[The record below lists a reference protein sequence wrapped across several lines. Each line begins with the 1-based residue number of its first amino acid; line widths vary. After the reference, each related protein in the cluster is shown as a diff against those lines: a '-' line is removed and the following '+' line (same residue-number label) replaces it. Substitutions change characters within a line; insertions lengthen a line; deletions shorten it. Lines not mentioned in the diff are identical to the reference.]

1 MQEIENNENVFM
13 QIISLR
19 ASICIQDSSMTDIT
33 LNCRIVSNDLLCDR
47 RITID
52 RGQTVS
58 ALETAIRNNLGAS
71 FNNIPLDIRQIH
83 PSSVN
88 ERRMQS
94 QTLISEYFNG
104 QPDTDYV
111 HITVHPVLPKEKES
125 E

>member
-1 MQEIENNENVFM
+1 
-13 QIISLR
+13 
-19 ASICIQDSSMTDIT
+19 MTDIT